1 MKSVTGPVANRH
13 AGFNREP
20 ATTESTGMDV
30 AAELLAQAERG
41 ATGALDIA
49 ASDNRAQIVLRDG
62 RVASVSAAGQTR
74 PALGMRLVSGGCL
87 SLTNLGAALNT
98 ARQHPQMRLGDVL
111 VRMGLVQRHEVEAVA
126 WEQMCDDV
134 AAILAW
140 PDPTSGFTA
149 LNPDTVPPPGP
160 SVPELL
166 AAAGE
171 RRQRWQQIVR
181 EIGGPDTV
189 AHLADDAMGGKDVA
203 LRPTDWAV
211 LCRVDGRRSL
221 RSIAE
226 QTGFTLMEAASILRE
241 LMAAGFATAPGM
253 HLPPA
258 STRPAVWPDPAT
270 TGPSYQPAAPAQTP
284 SIPPAQPAPPPP
296 PTAPA
301 QWPVEEFDDPADLLR
316 ELSQLSGS
324 EHTPRRRGSR

>member
-1 MKSVTGPVANRH
+1 MPPA
-13 AGFNREP
+13 FNRRW
-20 ATTESTGMDV
+20 TTAENTGMDV

-49 ASDNRAQIVLRDG
+49 ASDNRAQIILRDG
-62 RVASVSAAGQTR
+62 RVATVSAAGQTG

-98 ARQHPQMRLGDVL
+98 ARQHPHMRLGDVL
-111 VRMGLVQRHEVEAVA
+111 VRMGLVERHEVEAVA

-134 AAILAW
+134 AAILEW
-140 PDPTSGFTA
+140 PDPTATFTA
-149 LNPDTVPPPGP
+149 IAADAAPPAGP

-166 AAAGE
+166 SAAGE
-171 RRQRWQQIVR
+171 RRQRWQQMVR
-181 EIGGPDTV
+181 EIGGADSVPR
-189 AHLADDAMGGKDVA
+189 LSDDALAGKDAA

-221 RSIAE
+221 RAIAE
-226 QTGFTLMEAASILRE
+226 QSGFTLMEAASILRG
-241 LMAAGFATAPGM
+241 LMAAGFATVPGM
-253 HLPPA
+253 HLPA
-258 STRPAVWPDPAT
+258 TSTRPPVWP
-270 TGPSYQPAAPAQTP
+270 SPAATQAPHSSPPPVRTP
-284 SIPPAQPAPPPP
+284 SAPSPQPAPPPP

-316 ELSQLSGS
+316 ELSQLNGP
-324 EHTPRRRGSR
+324 EHTPRRRGSH

>member
-149 LNPDTVPPPGP
+149 LNPTRCPAWAQRFGIARGGWGTPTA
-160 SVPELL
+160 L
-166 AAAGE
+166 AADRA
-171 RRQRWQQIVR
+171 RDR
-181 EIGGPDTV
+181 GPDTV
-189 AHLADDAMGGKDVA
+189 AHLADDAMGAKGCRTSTHG
-203 LRPTDWAV
+203 LGGAV
-211 LCRVDGRRSL
+211 
-221 RSIAE
+221 
-226 QTGFTLMEAASILRE
+226 
-241 LMAAGFATAPGM
+241 PG
-253 HLPPA
+253 
-258 STRPAVWPDPAT
+258 
-270 TGPSYQPAAPAQTP
+270 
-284 SIPPAQPAPPPP
+284 
-296 PTAPA
+296 
-301 QWPVEEFDDPADLLR
+301 
-316 ELSQLSGS
+316 
-324 EHTPRRRGSR
+324 